1 MSVLGRNSVWGAQ
14 VTFYRPTTAPDTG
27 GQSATTWAETL
38 GAKLELYGLTDEQ
51 RREIFGIDST
61 AKMAAFMDDSA
72 NVELKDGC
80 VVQSGPRT
88 GMKLRVVNKTTS
100 RRYLEI
106 GFESTDETIP

>member
-1 MSVLGRNSVWGAQ
+1 
-14 VTFYRPTTAPDTG
+14 
-27 GQSATTWAETL
+27 
-38 GAKLELYGLTDEQ
+38 
-51 RREIFGIDST
+51 
-61 AKMAAFMDDSA
+61 MAAFMDDGA

-88 GMKLRVVNKTTS
+88 GMKLRVVNKATS